1 MEMNADCNIAQ
12 ILGMGI
18 RRISTHND
26 SLTHNGGTFANDSPA
41 ELAIIGAADLTPF
54 TTALK
59 LSFAALEKQMVTY
72 GIGLIGTSL
81 ESFLTFRRAHE
92 LNLKSFLSK
101 QALIPGNKPR
111 QRENSAAGDITGNF
125 PDQCL
130 PPASKVFRIFHASV
144 SH

>member
-1 MEMNADCNIAQ
+1 MEMNTDCNIAQ

-18 RRISTHND
+18 RRISTDND
-26 SLTHNGGTFANDSPA
+26 SLTHNGGTFANDSPT
-41 ELAIIGAADLTPF
+41 ELAVIGPANLTPF

-59 LSFAALEKQMVTY
+59 LSFAPLEKQMVTY
-72 GIGLIGTSL
+72 GIDLIGTSL

-92 LNLKSFLSK
+92 LNLKPFLSK
-101 QALIPGNKPR
+101 QALIPRDKPR
-111 QRENSAAGDITGNF
+111 QRENSAAGDITGDF

-130 PPASKVFRIFHASV
+130 PPASKVFRILQESV